1 MLFVNLSVVW
11 AWGIDL
17 SFDNN
22 PPFLLKMNLLYE
34 IPRYNTVLRY
44 LVPRY
49 IIQVLPWCHELQLP
63 GRLPSPYLIKL
74 DATTTA
80 LWRGWSHWSWFYRWL
95 ARCPDGYGARRM
107 VVRTLDSLLIAR
119 KKSSAEPSNLNQTFL
134 SAAQYRN
141 KFWLSLWGGLL
152 AWLNY
157 NAEIPCGE
165 R

>member
-95 ARCPDGYGARRM
+95 ARCPDGYGEWGTTNGCSDSRLSSYSSQKVKRRTIKPKPNLLFIRRAIQKQ
-107 VVRTLDSLLIAR
+107 VLALTLGWSTSLVKL
-119 KKSSAEPSNLNQTFL
+119 
-134 SAAQYRN
+134 
-141 KFWLSLWGGLL
+141 
-152 AWLNY
+152 
-157 NAEIPCGE
+157 
-165 R
+165 